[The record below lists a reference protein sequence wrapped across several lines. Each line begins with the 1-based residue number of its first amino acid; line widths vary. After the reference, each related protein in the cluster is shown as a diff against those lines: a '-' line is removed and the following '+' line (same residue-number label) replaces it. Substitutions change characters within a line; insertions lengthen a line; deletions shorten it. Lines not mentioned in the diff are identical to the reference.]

1 MDIFINKKTLKV
13 KECKTFKSKLK
24 GLMFKKE
31 KLDYGIVLYR
41 CNSIHTF
48 FMKQPI
54 DICITDKN
62 NKIIFLRENL
72 KANKIIFPIKNGYF
86 TYELPLNSVKY
97 LKINETLGGFYE
109 TNWLWNT
116 KGHWNWK

>member
-1 MDIFINKKTLKV
+1 MDIYIKKKTLKV

-31 KLDYGIVLYR
+31 TLDYGIVLYR

-48 FMKQPI
+48 FMKQSI

-62 NKIIFLRENL
+62 NKILCLKENL
-72 KANKIIFPIKNGYF
+72 KPNKIVFQIKNGYL
-86 TYELPLNSVKY
+86 TYELPLNTVKY
-97 LKINETLGGFYE
+97 LKINETFGDFYE
-109 TNWLWNT
+109 TN
-116 KGHWNWK
+116 